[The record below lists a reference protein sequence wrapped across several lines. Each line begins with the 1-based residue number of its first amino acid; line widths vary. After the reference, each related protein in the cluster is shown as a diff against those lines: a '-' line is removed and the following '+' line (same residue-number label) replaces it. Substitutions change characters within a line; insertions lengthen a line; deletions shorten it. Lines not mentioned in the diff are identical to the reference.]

1 MALVEIDR
9 KKVTVATV
17 VAPQQPTGYIS
28 AFAYYNPASGDWEV
42 SAPTD
47 VPVGEQIGVM
57 GYAVNSS
64 AFALTLRMDALI
76 ELPSGGTTTYQGGG
90 QEAAPGDQ
98 VAWAFDWYAL
108 PSLGEGTYEATL
120 ILYAVT

>member
-9 KKVTVATV
+9 KTVTVATV
-17 VAPQQPTGYIS
+17 VAPQPTGYIS
-28 AFAYYNPASGDWEV
+28 AFSYYNWASGDWEV

-47 VPVGEQIGVM
+47 VPVGEKIGVM
-57 GYAVNSS
+57 GLAVNSS
-64 AFALTLRMDALI
+64 PLALTMRMDALI
-76 ELPSGGTTTYQGGG
+76 ELPSGGTTTYQGEQ
-90 QEAAPGDQ
+90 QEAEPDDQ

-108 PSLGEGTYEATL
+108 ASLGEGTYKATL